1 MIDAN
6 EGVTEQD
13 TKVAGMAHEA
23 GKACII
29 VVNKWD
35 AVEKDDKTMDKMRQD
50 IRRDLAY
57 MTYAPIVFISA
68 LTGQRVDR
76 LFQLI
81 KYVDDQAAMRI
92 TTGMLN
98 SFLADATARVQPP
111 TDKGRR
117 LKIYYMTQAGIRPP
131 HFVFFC
137 NDAKLFHFSYQR
149 YLENQVQGHLRLGG
163 HPHPADCPPAGRQGG
178 VSAMGLTE
186 HTVSLLA
193 SWGASAILPAVVT
206 AVIAYFCGCFN
217 GAVIVSKYILRDDV
231 RGHGSGNAGLTNFYR
246 TFGGPLTFVVIL
258 TDVLKAVVAVLVG
271 VWLTGQLLPIG
282 SGAAQT
288 TATALAEYWSGLFC
302 LLGHMF
308 PCMFQFKGGK
318 GILSGGTIAIMIDW
332 RVALVVWGCFL
343 VLAVLTR
350 YVSLGS
356 SSTGVALPIVTWVVY
371 QDGLL
376 LLLSLV
382 IGGLI
387 VWKHRGNLQR
397 LAAGTESKF
406 HFHRS

>member
-1 MIDAN
+1 
-6 EGVTEQD
+6 
-13 TKVAGMAHEA
+13 MADPTT
-23 GKACII
+23 
-29 VVNKWD
+29 V
-35 AVEKDDKTMDKMRQD
+35 
-50 IRRDLAY
+50 
-57 MTYAPIVFISA
+57 P
-68 LTGQRVDR
+68 TG
-76 LFQLI
+76 I
-81 KYVDDQAAMRI
+81 
-92 TTGMLN
+92 
-98 SFLADATARVQPP
+98 QP
-111 TDKGRR
+111 
-117 LKIYYMTQAGIRPP
+117 
-131 HFVFFC
+131 
-137 NDAKLFHFSYQR
+137 N
-149 YLENQVQGHLRLGG
+149 
-163 HPHPADCPPAGRQGG
+163 
-178 VSAMGLTE
+178 
-186 HTVSLLA
+186 
-193 SWGASAILPAVVT
+193 LPAALSELGAALLLPALLI

-231 RGHGSGNAGLTNFYR
+231 RTHGSGNAGLTNFYR

-258 TDVLKAVVAVLVG
+258 TDVLKAVVAVWAGILAAKYLVADE
-271 VWLTGQLLPIG
+271 LLVVALG
-282 SGAAQT
+282 KYWAGA
-288 TATALAEYWSGLFC
+288 FC

-308 PCMFQFKGGK
+308 PCMFHFKGGK